1 MSGLYQTE
9 TNLRKII
16 VFRILIV
23 SLILI
28 FGAIIY
34 FIGENRKEAFS
45 LIVILSVFYLFNLLF
60 LLFETLFQFYSNFFK
75 YLIVVSDIV
84 LSSLIIYFT
93 GGRASPF
100 IFLFPLILLFSGILI
115 SRLASYVSLALCI
128 VLYLLIIIVQFK
140 IENSIT
146 GFNELFSSELFT
158 QKNNLVPIYFH
169 LIGFV
174 LIAIL
179 GGYLSQKIKIAGER
193 LGRSEESFIILKNL
207 HENILQ
213 SLTSGVI
220 TLDLEEKIISI
231 NHWALNIFEL
241 GSQDEAIN
249 KDFNGIIKD
258 IQISELVEKKR
269 NQISFN
275 TPSGKKL
282 ILGLAASLLKDDN
295 EKTIGYT
302 VIFQD
307 LTEIRNLEEKLQ
319 SSERMALLGQL
330 AGGLAHELR
339 NPLSAISG
347 AVEILSTEAQQSDV
361 SFRLSKVATR
371 EIERLNLMVEDF
383 LLLTSPVQVTNSKLV
398 DLGQIVK
405 DTINAFKNTVKR
417 DDIVIEINVASGVL
431 VEADSYRL
439 KQVLWNL
446 LDNSMDAMP
455 AGGKVEIK
463 CNIENRIVN
472 LSFSDEGEGIKEE
485 DLSRIFDPFFTTK
498 DIGTGLGLAIV
509 QKVVEGYN
517 GSVSIYSS
525 VGKGTKIVLSL
536 PEPLNE

>member
-1 MSGLYQTE
+1 MSSLHQTE
-9 TNLRKII
+9 TSLRKII

-23 SLILI
+23 SLILV
-28 FGAIIY
+28 FGAIVY
-34 FIGENRKEAFS
+34 FLGDNRKEAFS

-60 LLFETLFQFYSNFFK
+60 LLFETLFNYYSDFFK
-75 YLIVVSDIV
+75 YLIVISDIV

-93 GGRASPF
+93 DGRSSPF

-115 SRLASYVSLALCI
+115 SRWASYISLVLCI
-128 VLYLLIIIVQFK
+128 TLYLFIIIFQFK
-140 IENSIT
+140 TENSIS
-146 GFNELFSSELFT
+146 GFNEIFSSELFT
-158 QKNNLVPIYFH
+158 EKNNLVPIYFH
-169 LIGFV
+169 LIAFV

-179 GGYLSQKIKIAGER
+179 GGYLSQKIKIAGEK
-193 LGRSEESFIILKNL
+193 LGKSEESFIILKNL

-220 TLDLEEKIISI
+220 TLDLEEKVISI
-231 NHWALNIFEL
+231 NQWALNIFEFK
-241 GSQDEAIN
+241 SHDEAIGN
-249 KDFNGIIKD
+249 EFNRIIND
-258 IQISELVEKKR
+258 IHISELVDKKR
-269 NQISFN
+269 NQINFN
-275 TPSGKKL
+275 TPGGKKL

-295 EKTIGYT
+295 DNTIGYT

-307 LTEIRNLEEKLQ
+307 LTEIRNLEDKLQ

-361 SFRLSKVATR
+361 SYRLSRVATR

-383 LLLTSPVQVTNSKLV
+383 LLLTSPEKVTNSKLV
-398 DLGQIVK
+398 DLGQVVK
-405 DTINAFKNTVKR
+405 DTINSFKNTVKR
-417 DDIVIEINVASGVL
+417 EDILIEIDVDNGIL

-439 KQVLWNL
+439 KQVFWNL
-446 LDNSMDAMP
+446 LDNSMDSMP
-455 AGGKVEIK
+455 SGGKIEIK
-463 CNIENRIVN
+463 CTVEKGIVN

-485 DLSRIFDPFFTTK
+485 NFSRVFDPFFTTK
-498 DIGTGLGLAIV
+498 EIGTGLGLAIV

-517 GSVSIYSS
+517 GKISIYSS
-525 VGKGTKIVLSL
+525 VGKGTKFVLSL
-536 PEPLNE
+536 PEPLS